1 MGIVTRV
8 ALCVVF
14 LLLLQQAPPLAL
26 AGDVKDSSKVVATV
40 NGVPVYESALH
51 EEGNRLFKKRKAI
64 GMASAAGKLD
74 GYQKLKALDS
84 LIDKEL
90 VRQASSAQPVTDLD
104 TKVVAKMAEIRGK
117 YPTDEEFV
125 KGLQKAGKSLDALT
139 AEVRDGI
146 VYDEYLKKSKI
157 TGVAVSDAD
166 IERFYKE
173 NALNLIVPE
182 QIKVRHIV
190 IDIEGDTSVAIEK
203 AGQKARDVRDRVV
216 REKDFAAVA
225 REVSSCAS
233 APQGGDLGYIKRGF
247 MPVEFDQVA
256 FALQVGEI
264 SGPVRTKHGF
274 HIVEVLDKKPES
286 MRPLAEVK
294 DFIARY
300 LQPFGEEERLKAHL
314 SELRKKANIKIM
326 LEEPVVRQ

>member
-14 LLLLQQAPPLAL
+14 LLLNQPTPSPVL
-26 AGDVKDSSKVVATV
+26 AGEVKDSSKVVATV

-51 EEGNRLFKKRKAI
+51 EEGNRLFKKRKTI
-64 GMASAAGKLD
+64 GMASAVGKLD

-90 VRQASSAQPVTDLD
+90 VRQASFAQPVTDLD

-139 AEVRDGI
+139 TEVREGI
-146 VYDEYLKKSKI
+146 IYDEYLKKNKI

-166 IERFYKE
+166 IEKFYKE
-173 NALNLIVPE
+173 NARNLLVPE

-190 IDIEGDTSVAIEK
+190 IDIEGDTPAAVEK
-203 AGQKARDVRDRVV
+203 SAQKARDVRDRVV
-216 REKDFAAVA
+216 REKDFAALA
-225 REVSSCAS
+225 RQVSSCAS

-247 MPVEFDQVA
+247 MPAEFDQVA
-256 FALQVGEI
+256 FALRTGEI
-264 SGPVRTKHGF
+264 SEPVRTKHGF
-274 HIVEVLDKKPES
+274 HLVEVLDKRAES
-286 MRPLAEVK
+286 IRPLAEVK

-314 SELRKKANIKIM
+314 AELRKKASIKIM
-326 LEEPVVRQ
+326 LDEPPVLQ